1 MNTGELLGSGR
12 SAEIFA
18 LDEKWVLRRNRD
30 GGDTAGEV
38 AVMAHL
44 AAHGYPVP
52 AVRAT
57 EVPSEIVI
65 RRLYGK
71 TMLQAFASGELT
83 EQTAAAMVADLLH
96 LLHKVPARVSAHPG
110 DRILHLDLHPDN
122 VMLTAEGPMVI
133 DWCTTVEGPEGLDWA
148 MTALILAE
156 VAVVPSPPEA
166 GPEVAAMATGAR
178 AMLTR
183 LLERRGSAIDLSD
196 AGSGCLA
203 RARARRAEDP
213 NLSPEEIDRLGEA
226 AALVATL
233 AASSSPLLS
242 ADNTSGD

>member
-1 MNTGELLGSGR
+1 MLGSGR

-18 LDEKWVLRRNRD
+18 LDEQWVLRRNRH
-30 GGDTAGEV
+30 GGDTAEEV

-52 AVRAT
+52 AVRAA
-57 EVPSEIVI
+57 EVPSEMVI
-65 RRLYGK
+65 QRLYGK
-71 TMLQAFASGELT
+71 TMLQAFVSGEIT
-83 EQTAAAMVADLLH
+83 EEAAATIVAELLH
-96 LLHKVPARVSAHPG
+96 SLHKVPARVSTHPQ

-133 DWCTTVEGPEGLDWA
+133 DWCTTAEGPEGLDWA

-156 VAVVPSPPEA
+156 VAVVPCPPEA
-166 GPEVAAMATGAR
+166 GPQVAAMATGAR
-178 AMLTR
+178 MMLTS
-183 LLERRGSAIDLSD
+183 LLERRGSGIDLDD

-213 NLSPEEIDRLGEA
+213 NLSPEEIGRLDEA
-226 AALVATL
+226 ASLVATL
-233 AASSSPLLS
+233 AASTSPLLS
-242 ADNTSGD
+242 ADNNTGG